1 MVRLPEAM
9 VGILRP
15 ILRPLRR
22 WVTTA
27 HDGDPRTAVTPP
39 QQRMAR
45 NLADAIDRAVALGL
59 WDHADRLAR
68 TAAPLATGYPRLVEP
83 IARLRLAQGD
93 PETALRMIETCRT
106 PPASLRMLRATCQ
119 LFLGSRTEAHLDLY
133 RWSARASAPLDAR
146 LMLGLM
152 ERDGKDATAVR
163 TLLRN
168 LRHLEDP
175 RTLQALLLISTQRQ
189 RPEQAKVWADRLR
202 DGGRSGS
209 EGAAEISDLMLQSL
223 GMPGL
228 PLDAE
233 PTTDQANA
241 LAMELITFEPA
252 ITTLTEAQQRRPHL
266 PTVFLLVRA
275 IEQALPDLSDRSS
288 AMHAMA
294 RLSVLLGEYD
304 AARSWAQQGLA
315 ANPMSAALVLLVKE
329 LGGSPTPPDPSGVVS
344 VLEPTRDTDASNRA
358 RRAAA

>member
-1 MVRLPEAM
+1 M

-22 WVTTA
+22 WVSTA
-27 HDGDPRTAVTPP
+27 RGGDHHGAVTPP
-39 QQRMAR
+39 QQGLAR
-45 NLADAIDRAVALGL
+45 KLADAIDRAVALGL

-68 TAAPLATGYPRLVEP
+68 TAAPHASGYPRLVEP
-83 IARLRLAQGD
+83 LARLRLAQGD
-93 PETALRMIETCRT
+93 PETALRLIETCRT
-106 PPASLRMLRATCQ
+106 PPASLRMLRATCL
-119 LFLGSRTEAHLDLY
+119 LFLGSRSEAHLDLY

-146 LMLGLM
+146 LLLGLM

-175 RTLQALLLISTQRQ
+175 RTLQALLLISTKRG
-189 RPEQAKVWADRLR
+189 RPEQAEVWAGRLR
-202 DGGRSGS
+202 NGGRSGS

-228 PLDAE
+228 RADAE

-252 ITTLTEAQQRRPHL
+252 ITTLTEAQRRRPHL
-266 PTVFLLVRA
+266 PTASLLARA
-275 IEQALPDLSDRSS
+275 IEQALPDLSDQSS
-288 AMHAMA
+288 ALHAMA
-294 RLSVLLGEYD
+294 RLSVLLGDYG

-315 ANPMSAALVLLVKE
+315 ANPMSVELVLLVKE
-329 LGGSPTPPDPSGVVS
+329 LGDSPTPPDPSGIVS
-344 VLEPTRDTDASNRA
+344 VFEPDRDLDESNRA
-358 RRAAA
+358 RRTAA

>member
-1 MVRLPEAM
+1 M

-22 WVTTA
+22 WVSTA
-27 HDGDPRTAVTPP
+27 RGTANDTALGGDRRAAVTPP
-39 QQRMAR
+39 QRRLAR
-45 NLADAIDRAVALGL
+45 KLADAIDRAVALGL

-68 TAAPLATGYPRLVEP
+68 TAAPYATGYPRLVEP
-83 IARLRLAQGD
+83 LARLRLAQGD

-106 PPASLRMLRATCQ
+106 PPASLRMLHATCL
-119 LFLGSRTEAHLDLY
+119 LFLGSRTEAHLDLC

-146 LMLGLM
+146 LMLGLL
-152 ERDGKDATAVR
+152 ERDGKDTTAVR

-175 RTLQALLLISTQRQ
+175 RTLQALLLISTQRG
-189 RPEQAKVWADRLR
+189 RPEQAEVWAGRLR
-202 DGGRSGS
+202 MGNS

-228 PLDAE
+228 RADAE

-252 ITTLTEAQQRRPHL
+252 ITTLTEAQRRRPHV
-266 PTVFLLVRA
+266 PTAFLLARA
-275 IEQALPDLSDRSS
+275 IEQALPDLSDQSS

-294 RLSVLLGEYD
+294 RLSVLLGDHD
-304 AARSWAQQGLA
+304 AACSWARQGLA
-315 ANPMSAALVLLVKE
+315 ANPMSAALVLLVEE
-329 LGGSPTPPDPSGVVS
+329 LGGSPTPPEPSGVVS
-344 VLEPTRDTDASNRA
+344 AFEPDREPDMSKGA
-358 RRAAA
+358 RRTAA

>member
-1 MVRLPEAM
+1 M
-9 VGILRP
+9 VGILSP

-27 HDGDPRTAVTPP
+27 HSRDHRSAVTRP
-39 QQRMAR
+39 QQRLAR
-45 NLADAIDRAVALGL
+45 KLADAIDRAVAMGM

-83 IARLRLAQGD
+83 LARLRLAQGD

-106 PPASLRMLRATCQ
+106 PPASLRMLRATCL

-152 ERDGKDATAVR
+152 ERDGKDASAVR

-175 RTLQALLLISTQRQ
+175 RTLQALLLISTQRG
-189 RPEQAKVWADRLR
+189 RPEQAQVWAGRLR

-228 PLDAE
+228 GAETE

-252 ITTLTEAQQRRPHL
+252 ITTLTDAQQRQPHL
-266 PTVFLLVRA
+266 PTAFLLVRA
-275 IEQALPDLSDRSS
+275 IQQALPDLSDRSS
-288 AMHAMA
+288 AMHALA

-304 AARSWAQQGLA
+304 AARSWAQQGLT

-329 LGGSPTPPDPSGVVS
+329 LGGTPTPPDPIGLVS
-344 VLEPTRDTDASNRA
+344 VLEPNREPDESNRA

>member
-1 MVRLPEAM
+1 M

-22 WVTTA
+22 WVSNA
-27 HDGDPRTAVTPP
+27 RGADRPAAVTPP
-39 QQRMAR
+39 QQHLAR
-45 NLADAIDRAVALGL
+45 KLADAIDRAVALGM

-83 IARLRLAQGD
+83 LARLRLAQGD
-93 PETALRMIETCRT
+93 PETALRLIETCRT
-106 PPASLRMLRATCQ
+106 PPASLRMLRATCL

-133 RWSARASAPLDAR
+133 RWSSRASAPLDAR
-146 LMLGLM
+146 LLLGLL
-152 ERDGKDATAVR
+152 ERDGDDATAVR

-175 RTLQALLLISTQRQ
+175 RTLQALLLISTQRA

-202 DGGRSGS
+202 TAGRSGS

-228 PLDAE
+228 RADAE

-252 ITTLTEAQQRRPHL
+252 ITTLTEAQRRRPHL
-266 PTVFLLVRA
+266 PTALLLTRA
-275 IEQALPDLSDRSS
+275 IQQALPDLSDQSS
-288 AMHAMA
+288 ALHAMA
-294 RLSVLLGEYD
+294 RLSVLLGDYE
-304 AARSWAQQGLA
+304 AARSWAGKGLA
-315 ANPMSAALVLLVKE
+315 ANPMSAALVLLVNE
-329 LGGSPTPPDPSGVVS
+329 LGEGPTPPDPSGVVS
-344 VLEPTRDTDASNRA
+344 VFEPDGDLDESRRA
-358 RRAAA
+358 RRTAA

>member
-1 MVRLPEAM
+1 M

-22 WVTTA
+22 WVSNA
-27 HDGDPRTAVTPP
+27 RGADPHAAVTPR
-39 QQRMAR
+39 QQRLAR
-45 NLADAIDRAVALGL
+45 KLADAIDRAVALGM

-106 PPASLRMLRATCQ
+106 PPASLRMLRATCL

-146 LMLGLM
+146 LLLGLL
-152 ERDGKDATAVR
+152 ERDGQDATAVR

-175 RTLQALLLISTQRQ
+175 RTLQALLLISTQRG
-189 RPEQAKVWADRLR
+189 RPEQAEVWAGRLR
-202 DGGRSGS
+202 TGGRSGS

-228 PLDAE
+228 RADTE

-252 ITTLTEAQQRRPHL
+252 ITTLTEAQRRRPHL
-266 PTVFLLVRA
+266 PTAFLLARA
-275 IEQALPDLSDRSS
+275 IEQALPDLSDQSS
-288 AMHAMA
+288 ALHAMA
-294 RLSVLLGEYD
+294 RLSVLLGDVET
-304 AARSWAQQGLA
+304 ARGWAQQGLA
-315 ANPMSAALVLLVKE
+315 ANPMSAALVLLVEE
-329 LGGSPTPPDPSGVVS
+329 LGGSPTPPEPSGVVS
-344 VLEPTRDTDASNRA
+344 VFEPDREPDVADTA

>member
-1 MVRLPEAM
+1 M

-22 WVTTA
+22 WVSTGRA
-27 HDGDPRTAVTPP
+27 GDRRTAVTPP
-39 QQRMAR
+39 QQHQAR
-45 NLADAIDRAVALGL
+45 KLADAIDRAVALGH

-83 IARLRLAQGD
+83 LARLRLAQGD

-106 PPASLRMLRATCQ
+106 PPASLRMLRATCL

-146 LMLGLM
+146 LLLGLM

-175 RTLQALLLISTQRQ
+175 RTLQALLLISTLRGQ
-189 RPEQAKVWADRLR
+189 PEQAEVWAGRLR
-202 DGGRSGS
+202 MGGS
-209 EGAAEISDLMLQSL
+209 EGAVEISDLMLQSL
-223 GMPGL
+223 GMAGL
-228 PLDAE
+228 CADDE
-233 PTTDQANA
+233 PTADQANA

-266 PTVFLLVRA
+266 PTALLLARA

-288 AMHAMA
+288 ALHAMA
-294 RLSVLLGEYD
+294 RLSVLLGDAE
-304 AARSWAQQGLA
+304 AARSWARQGLA
-315 ANPMSAALVLLVKE
+315 ANPMSAALVLLVEE

-344 VLEPTRDTDASNRA
+344 VFEPDREPDESTRA
-358 RRAAA
+358 RRTAA

>member
-1 MVRLPEAM
+1 M

-22 WVTTA
+22 WVSTGRA
-27 HDGDPRTAVTPP
+27 GDRRTAVTPP
-39 QQRMAR
+39 QQHLAR
-45 NLADAIDRAVALGL
+45 KLADAIDRAVALGL

-68 TAAPLATGYPRLVEP
+68 SAAPLATGYPRLVEP
-83 IARLRLAQGD
+83 LARLRLAQGD

-106 PPASLRMLRATCQ
+106 PPASLRMLRATCL

-146 LMLGLM
+146 LLLGLM

-175 RTLQALLLISTQRQ
+175 RTLQALLLISTQRG
-189 RPEQAKVWADRLR
+189 RPEQAEVWAGRLR
-202 DGGRSGS
+202 NGGPGGS

-228 PLDAE
+228 RADTE
-233 PTTDQANA
+233 PTADQANA

-252 ITTLTEAQQRRPHL
+252 IATLTEAQRRRPHL
-266 PTVFLLVRA
+266 PTALLLARA
-275 IEQALPDLSDRSS
+275 IEQALPDLSDQ
-288 AMHAMA
+288 ATALHAMA
-294 RLSVLLGEYD
+294 RLSVLLGDYE
-304 AARSWAQQGLA
+304 AARSWARQGLA
-315 ANPMSAALVLLVKE
+315 ANPMSATLVLLVEE
-329 LGGSPTPPDPSGVVS
+329 LGDSPTLPDPSGVVS
-344 VLEPTRDTDASNRA
+344 IIEPDRDPDVSTTA
-358 RRAAA
+358 RRTAA